1 MPIRRRKKVK
11 MHDDNYREEQKQEMV
26 KLLCLLTVAF
36 LAALLVC
43 GLIYW
48 LTGYNIANI
57 TLERI

>member
-1 MPIRRRKKVK
+1 

-26 KLLCLLTVAF
+26 KLLCLLTVGL
-36 LAALLVC
+36 LAALGVW